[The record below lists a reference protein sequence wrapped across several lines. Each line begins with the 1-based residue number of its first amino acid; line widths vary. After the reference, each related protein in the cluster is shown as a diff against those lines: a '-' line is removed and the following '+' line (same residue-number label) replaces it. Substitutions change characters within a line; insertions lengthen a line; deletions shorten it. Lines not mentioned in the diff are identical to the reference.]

1 MRAVLIDDHELVRD
15 SISRLLQQDL
25 QFDEVHQ
32 APDLESGLDLMARLD
47 EVDLIVT
54 DLNMP
59 GVYGPESLT
68 ALVEAFPK
76 SSIVVISGSEEKED
90 VLGCLSAGVDGYIPK
105 SLPVAEMIAAI
116 RQVLAGGTFLPR
128 ALARRGVEAAQRTK
142 PLTLV
147 RGVDHLTGRQREVL
161 DQLLLGQSS
170 KEIAR
175 VMDVA
180 EGTVKIH
187 LAAIYRAIGV
197 RSRAEAISRLMT
209 RH

>member
-32 APDLESGLDLMARLD
+32 AADLESGLDLMARLD

-76 SSIVVISGSEEKED
+76 SSIVVVSGSEEKED

-128 ALARRGVEAAQRTK
+128 ALARRGVEATRRTK
-142 PLTLV
+142 PLTQV

-161 DQLLLGQSS
+161 DQLLTGQSS

-175 VMDVA
+175 AMDVA